1 MILRKEVPLV
11 IYIGLDDT
19 DNQTSRGTGR
29 LARAIAAALSGQYSV
44 YGVTR
49 HQFLVDPRVPYT
61 SHNSSATIHLLENG
75 NVDLS
80 VLADEVQAMML
91 ADFQPGSDP
100 GLCIAQ
106 TVTPEMT
113 RFGRRAQVEVVNQAE
128 ARAVAG
134 RSNCTLRGLGGTQ
147 DGVIGALAGVGLA
160 ATGEDGRFIL
170 IGKARELDGLQPVQA
185 VLASGILEVRTM
197 DGQTLQ
203 EGWIDTDGRLR
214 PAFREGRP
222 ILFVT
227 SQGAHWVPVK
237 LD

>member
-1 MILRKEVPLV
+1 V

-29 LARAIAAALSGQYSV
+29 LARAIAATLSKQYNV
-44 YGVTR
+44 FGITR

-61 SHNSSATIHLLENG
+61 SHNSSATIHLQENG
-75 NVDLS
+75 KVDPS
-80 VLADEVQAMML
+80 ALADEVQAMML
-91 ADFQPGSDP
+91 ADFQTGSDP

-106 TVTPEMT
+106 TATLEMT
-113 RFGRRAQVEVVNQAE
+113 LFGRRAQVEVVNQAE
-128 ARAVAG
+128 ARAVAK
-134 RSNCTLRGLGGTQ
+134 RANCILRGLGGTQ

-170 IGKARELDGLQPVQA
+170 IGNARELDGLQPVEA
-185 VLASGILEVRTM
+185 ILASGITEVRTM

-203 EGWIDTDGRLR
+203 DGLVDTGGRLR

-227 SQGAHWVPVK
+227 PKDERWSPVK